1 MLSDKDVTSYYEHYD
16 SNGSCGDMSL
26 YDHLTELVL
35 FCNEK
40 GLVLYAN
47 PASRQYGI
55 VHEELFTSFL
65 VPDTLQ
71 KGLDFFEFARLA
83 SPQEPTPPW
92 ELVMGDSSSYTL
104 AEFRGYNNGK
114 CIVLLGQTEDAH
126 ISEMHQEMQELTS
139 DLAEAQRQLQRQ
151 NRALQRALDEQRRL
165 VETIQEL
172 SAPIA
177 PLFDDVL
184 LLPLIGHIDSHR
196 ANRIT
201 QEILQRVQGS
211 RARYVILDITG
222 IVTIDTAIAR
232 HLLDTAHAINLLGA
246 QSLLVGINPAIAE
259 TVVHLGI
266 HLHGFTIHSDLQ
278 HALEYVLRQRQ
289 RSYR

>member
-1 MLSDKDVTSYYEHYD
+1 MLSDKDVLSYYENHH
-16 SNGSCGDMSL
+16 SNGLCCDMSL

-47 PASRQYGI
+47 PAARHYGI
-55 VHEELFTSFL
+55 APEKLFPSLF
-65 VPDTLQ
+65 VPDTVQ

-83 SPQEPTPPW
+83 SAQEPTPPW
-92 ELVMGDSSSYTL
+92 ELALGDSSNYTL
-104 AEFRGYNNGK
+104 AEFRGYNNGR
-114 CIVLLGQTEDAH
+114 CIVLLGQTEAAH
-126 ISEMHQEMQELTS
+126 IGEMHQEMQELTS
-139 DLAEAQRQLQRQ
+139 ELAEAQRQMQRQ

-177 PLFDDVL
+177 PLFNDVL

-222 IVTIDTAIAR
+222 IVTVDTAIAR
-232 HLLDTAHAINLLGA
+232 HLLDTAHAIHLLGA
-246 QSLLVGINPAIAE
+246 KALLVGINPSIAE
-259 TVVHLGI
+259 TVVHLGVN
-266 HLHGFTIHSDLQ
+266 LHDFTIHSDLQ
-278 HALEYVLRQRQ
+278 HAIEHVLHQRQ
-289 RSYR
+289 RRY